1 MKMKSFFLLY
11 FFIVML
17 YYSITLNSLLQIA
30 LNFPLPG
37 QQLSNMSNGLVM
49 MNIQNMGS
57 LQRCED
63 LLHTCFSR
71 VPLYSRAEMS
81 SIHGAILTHALNLN
95 LSHCHDTEYVIS
107 TGVTQVLR
115 TFAIYACTGNR

>member
-1 MKMKSFFLLY
+1 
-11 FFIVML
+11 ML

-71 VPLYSRAEMS
+71 VPAETS
-81 SIHGAILTHALNLN
+81 FIHGAIRTHALNLN
-95 LSHCHDTEYVIS
+95 LSHCHGTEYVIS

-115 TFAIYACTGNR
+115 TFAICLHWK